1 MNSSL
6 LTDLSYL
13 FSLEALEADRRG
25 DNAEGDRLWDI
36 SGALHTRA
44 DAVRRREFVAMARVP

>member
-1 MNSSL
+1 MNYDL

-25 DNAEGDRLWDI
+25 DDTEGDRLWDI
-36 SGALHTRA
+36 SGVLHARAESVRHHELVAALPA
-44 DAVRRREFVAMARVP
+44 

>member
-1 MNSSL
+1 MNHDL

-25 DNAEGDRLWDI
+25 DDVEGDRLWDI
-36 SGALHTRA
+36 SSVLHTRA
-44 DAVRRREFVAMARVP
+44 ESVRHHEFVSSLPA